1 MARPAILAVGDDRP
15 VLGVVE
21 RDLRQK
27 YGGDQRIGCAGS
39 GAAALQAVPWLQ
51 EQAVP
56 WLQEVVVEAYLV
68 DRVQGGLGVGASS
81 QQHLAGIRALLAPAR
96 GA

>member
-27 YGGDQRIGCAGS
+27 YGGDQRIGCADS
-39 GAAALQAVPWLQ
+39 GAAVL
-51 EQAVP
+51 QAVP
-56 WLQEVVVEAYLV
+56 WLQEVVVEGCLV
-68 DRVQGGLGVGASS
+68 DRVKGGLGVGVSS

>member
-21 RDLRQK
+21 RDLRQE
-27 YGGDQRIGCAGS
+27 YGRDQRIVRADS

-51 EQAVP
+51 E
-56 WLQEVVVEAYLV
+56 VVVEACLV
-68 DRVQGGLGVGASS
+68 DRVQGGLGVGVGSK
-81 QQHLAGIRALLAPAR
+81 QHLAGIRALLAPAR

>member
-1 MARPAILAVGDDRP
+1 MARPAILAVGDERP

-51 EQAVP
+51 E
-56 WLQEVVVEAYLV
+56 VVVEAYLV

-81 QQHLAGIRALLAPAR
+81 KQHPAGIRALLAPAP